1 MSKRTS
7 SYSISFDKGTVMK
20 KEVIINDLTKQDMC
34 DILYE
39 ALEQVGIEPGM
50 VIPSQLLH
58 LRESILLIMFG
69 KGESR

>member
-1 MSKRTS
+1 
-7 SYSISFDKGTVMK
+7 MK

-69 KGESR
+69 KEESR